1 MDDIDGGD
9 QILMLVQ
16 QRGEAK
22 KALAYF
28 IPKAT
33 ALVRNTSVKSIALST
48 LSLLN
53 AAVEHRQSAWT
64 QGLTL
69 ERGFKRRRTSDGCRI
84 NIVLAAKIV
93 QSIVKVYAPVNIA
106 TANAEELDDIV
117 VAMDLACVALYVV
130 CVLEHTVRLGDL
142 VVENLL
148 YQVAKKYAE
157 MPKMRESAMCVAA
170 CVHVRLWNEHIKL
183 CKKLDDGDTGTSQ
196 LMRYL
201 QDAISTD
208 VMTRVTKK
216 LELLVEFPR
225 PESFHSAHFSRL
237 LLGHTNACI
246 TLLAAAQ
253 HYDCAYVKVDFAVG
267 CEISC

>member
-106 TANAEELDDIV
+106 TANAE
-117 VAMDLACVALYVV
+117 
-130 CVLEHTVRLGDL
+130 VRLGDL